1 MSKTPTKRVVRKPA
15 AKPAASAA
23 RRPRVPAQ
31 VPLLFAF
38 LRKHGGIVLGLT
50 LLVVLVH
57 DLFGPKGY
65 LAMRRSQQEVQ
76 RLRDDITRINEENLR
91 LADHVKGL
99 KTDPK
104 LIERIAREQMGLA
117 RPGERIYR
125 IAPQEGTAATSA
137 VPHE

>member
-1 MSKTPTKRVVRKPA
+1 MRKPTTKRVTRKPA
-15 AKPAASAA
+15 AKSAAAPAAK
-23 RRPRVPAQ
+23 RTRVPAQ

-38 LRKHGGIVLGLT
+38 LRRHGGIVLGLT

-57 DLFGPKGY
+57 DVFGPRGF

-76 RLRDDITRINEENLR
+76 RLRDEIQKVNEENQR
-91 LADHVKGL
+91 AAEHVKAL

-117 RPGERIYR
+117 REGERIYR
-125 IAPQEGTAATSA
+125 IAPQEATDTSA
-137 VPHE
+137 PPR